1 MFSRLAARLWRARAR
16 RTACHGKYAMSALAK
31 GERLNKSWTFIMA
44 VTCDILI
51 VGGGV
56 MGTSIAWHLAKRRCG
71 RVMLLEKSYLGAGS
85 SGKSGAIVRQHY
97 SNRLTASMAQKSLRV
112 YEQFDAVVGGPP
124 VFTRSGMVLIVNEK
138 DKAGVEANVK
148 MQQELGIDVRAI
160 PAQALADIDPNA
172 RLKED
177 EIAVFEA
184 EAGYVESVQVVAS
197 YAESARREGA
207 DIRLGV
213 EVQKIVTKG
222 NKILGV
228 ETNEGRYD
236 AGTVIL
242 ATGPW
247 AAQLGKD
254 IGVELPVQAC
264 RTQVALYRRPADF
277 GRRTAV
283 YCDFVQGIYFKP
295 THGEM
300 IHAGSL
306 AGEEAQ
312 NPVDPDDY
320 NEAADGAWLPG
331 IRQRLSRRL
340 PAMHRSY
347 GRGGFG
353 ALYAITPDWHPI
365 MDRLPGLDG
374 AYCAIGF
381 SGHGF
386 KMAPIV
392 GQLMAE
398 MIVDGKA
405 ATLDISALR
414 YSRFADNDPVTTPF
428 SYGVMG

>member
-1 MFSRLAARLWRARAR
+1 
-16 RTACHGKYAMSALAK
+16 
-31 GERLNKSWTFIMA
+31 MA
-44 VTCDILI
+44 VNCDILI

-56 MGTSIAWHLAKRRCG
+56 MGTSIAWHLAKRKAG
-71 RVMLLEKSYLGAGS
+71 RVVLLEKSYLGAGS

-97 SNRLTASMAQKSLRV
+97 SNRLTALMAQKSLRV
-112 YEQFDAVVGGPP
+112 YEQFDQIVGGPP
-124 VFTRSGMVLIVNEK
+124 VFTRTGMVLIVNDK
-138 DKAGVEANVK
+138 DRAGLDANVK

-197 YAESARREGA
+197 YAEAARREGA

-213 EVQKIVTKG
+213 EVESVVIEKNKIV
-222 NKILGV
+222 GV
-228 ETNEGRYD
+228 DTNEGRYNS
-236 AGTVIL
+236 GCVVL

-254 IGVELPVQAC
+254 LGVKLPVQAC

-277 GRRTAV
+277 GRRSAV

-306 AGEEAQ
+306 QGEEIKQ
-312 NPVDPDDY
+312 PVDPDQY
-320 NEAADGAWLPG
+320 NEAADGDWLPVV
-331 IRQRLSRRL
+331 RQRLSRRY
-340 PAMHRSY
+340 PAMHRGY
-347 GRGGFG
+347 GRGGYG

-365 MDRLPGLDG
+365 MDKLPGLEG
-374 AYCAIGF
+374 AYCAVGF

-386 KMAPIV
+386 KMSPIV

-398 MIVDGKA
+398 LIVDGKA
-405 ATLDISALR
+405 SALDITALR
-414 YSRFADNDPVTTPF
+414 YTRFDENDPVKTPY

>member
-1 MFSRLAARLWRARAR
+1 
-16 RTACHGKYAMSALAK
+16 
-31 GERLNKSWTFIMA
+31 MA
-44 VTCDILI
+44 VNCDILI

-56 MGTSIAWHLAKRRCG
+56 MGTSIAWHLAKRKAG
-71 RVMLLEKSYLGAGS
+71 RVVLLEKSYLGAGS
-85 SGKSGAIVRQHY
+85 SGKSGAIIRQHY
-97 SNRLTASMAQKSLRV
+97 SNKLTATMAQKSLRV
-112 YEQFDAVVGGPP
+112 FEQFDTIVGGPP
-124 VFTRSGMVLIVNEK
+124 VFSRTGMVLIVNDK
-138 DKAGVEANVK
+138 DKPGLDANIK
-148 MQQELGIDVRAI
+148 MQQDLGIDVRAI

-177 EIAVFEA
+177 ELAVFEA
-184 EAGYVESVQVVAS
+184 EAGYVEAVQVVAS
-197 YAESARREGA
+197 LAESARREGA

-213 EVQKIVTKG
+213 TVESVVIEKDKIV
-222 NKILGV
+222 GV
-228 ETNEGRYD
+228 DTNEGRYNC
-236 AGTVIL
+236 GSLVL

-254 IGVELPVQAC
+254 MGVKLPVQAC

-277 GRRTAV
+277 GRRSAV

-306 AGEEAQ
+306 QGEEISH
-312 NPVDPDDY
+312 PVDPDQY
-320 NEAADGAWLPG
+320 NEAADGDWLPVV
-331 IRQRLSRRL
+331 RQRLSRRY
-340 PAMHRSY
+340 PAMHRGY

-365 MDRLPGLDG
+365 LDKIPGIEG
-374 AYCAIGF
+374 AYCAVGF

-386 KMAPIV
+386 KMSPIV

-398 MIVDGKA
+398 LIVDGKA
-405 ATLDISALR
+405 NTLDIAPLR
-414 YSRFADNDPVTTPF
+414 YTRFDENDPVKTPY

>member
-1 MFSRLAARLWRARAR
+1 
-16 RTACHGKYAMSALAK
+16 
-31 GERLNKSWTFIMA
+31 MA
-44 VTCDILI
+44 VNCDILI

-56 MGTSIAWHLAKRRCG
+56 MGTSIAWHLAKRRAG
-71 RVMLLEKSYLGAGS
+71 RVVLLEKSYLGAGS

-97 SNRLTASMAQKSLRV
+97 SNKLTALMAQKGLRV
-112 YEQFDAVVGGPP
+112 YEQFDSIVGGPP
-124 VFTRSGMVLIVNEK
+124 VFTRTGMILVVNEK
-138 DKAGVEANVK
+138 DKPGLEVNLK
-148 MQQELGIDVRAI
+148 MQQELGIDVRLVSG
-160 PAQALADIDPNA
+160 QVLADIDPNA
-172 RLKED
+172 RLSED
-177 EIAVFEA
+177 EVAIYEA

-213 EVQKIVTKG
+213 EVQSIVTEKNKIV
-222 NKILGV
+222 GV
-228 ETNEGRYD
+228 ETNEGRYNSRC
-236 AGTVIL
+236 VIL

-254 IGVELPVQAC
+254 LGVKLPVQAC
-264 RTQVALYRRPADF
+264 RTQVALYRRPPDF

-300 IHAGSL
+300 IHAGSI
-306 AGEEAQ
+306 AGEEINQ
-312 NPVDPDDY
+312 PVNPDQY
-320 NEAADGAWLPG
+320 NEAADGDWLPMV
-331 IRQRLSRRL
+331 RQRLSRRY

-347 GRGGFG
+347 GRGGYG

-365 MDRLPGLDG
+365 MDKLPGLDG
-374 AYCAIGF
+374 AYCAVGF

-398 MIVDGKA
+398 LIIDGKA
-405 ATLDISALR
+405 SALDIAPLR
-414 YSRFADNDPVTTPF
+414 YTRFDENDPVKTPY

>member
-1 MFSRLAARLWRARAR
+1 MRALNE
-16 RTACHGKYAMSALAK
+16 YSAIL
-31 GERLNKSWTFIMA
+31 IMA
-44 VTCDILI
+44 VNCDILI

-56 MGTSIAWHLAKRRCG
+56 MGTSIAWHLAKRHCG
-71 RVMLLEKSYLGAGS
+71 RVVLLEKSFLGAGS
-85 SGKSGAIVRQHY
+85 SGKSGAIIRQHY
-97 SNRLTASMAQKSLRV
+97 SNQLTASMAQKSLRV
-112 YEQFDAVVGGPP
+112 FEKFDDIVGGPV
-124 VFTRSGMVLIVNEK
+124 VFTRTGMVLIVNEK
-138 DKAGVEANVK
+138 DKLGLDANLA
-148 MQQELGIDVRAI
+148 MQQQLGIDVRAVST
-160 PAQALADIDPNA
+160 QDLTEIDPNA

-177 EIAVFEA
+177 EVAIFEA

-197 YAESARREGA
+197 YADAARREGA

-213 EVQKIVTKG
+213 EVESIVQKG
-222 NKILGV
+222 NNIVGV
-228 ETNEGRYD
+228 ETNEGRYNS
-236 AGTVIL
+236 ATVVL

-254 IGVELPVQAC
+254 LGIKLPVQAC
-264 RTQVALYRRPADF
+264 RTQVALYRRPPDF
-277 GRRTAV
+277 GRRSAV

-306 AGEEAQ
+306 AGEEINEPV
-312 NPVDPDDY
+312 NPDQY
-320 NEAADGAWLPG
+320 NEAANGDWLPG
-331 IRQRLSRRL
+331 IRQRLSRRY

-365 MDRLPGLDG
+365 IDKLPTLDG
-374 AYCAIGF
+374 AYCAVGF

-398 MIVDGKA
+398 LIVDGKA
-405 ATLDISALR
+405 SALDIAALR
-414 YSRFADNDPVTTPF
+414 YARFDEDDPVKTPYG
-428 SYGVMG
+428 YGVMG